1 MIYNEKKDG
10 DSMLEDNILK
20 QMIQKINKEI
30 LTDFIIL
37 FGSFAK
43 GTIHNESDIDLAYF
57 SNHQLSPY
65 ERFLLAG
72 ELANISGYEVDLIDI
87 RQIDTIF
94 TMQIFSEGKVIFM
107 GDNNEYTRQQMRAY
121 SMYVTL
127 NEQRKPIIDSIKVRG
142 SVFGILNK
150 VTTIERCISQ
160 IHEVYKECPDNLKD
174 FTKQDSIILN
184 IQRTCEASV
193 DLAMHIASEKK

>member
-1 MIYNEKKDG
+1 
-10 DSMLEDNILK
+10 MLEDNILK
-20 QMIQKINKEI
+20 QMIKKINKEI

-43 GTIHNESDIDLAYF
+43 GTIHTESDIDLAYF
-57 SNHQLSPY
+57 SNQVLSPY

-72 ELANISGYEVDLIDI
+72 ELAIISGRDVDLIDI
-87 RQIDTIF
+87 KQVDTIF
-94 TMQIFSEGKVIFM
+94 TMLIFSEGKVIFM

-127 NEQRKPIIDSIKVRG
+127 NEQRKPIIDSIKVQG

-150 VTTIERCISQ
+150 VTTIERCINR
-160 IHEVYKECPDNLKD
+160 IHEVYEERPDNLKD

-184 IQRTCEASV
+184 IQRAC
-193 DLAMHIASEKK
+193 

>member
-1 MIYNEKKDG
+1 MQKEDILQQMIHIINEK
-10 DSMLEDNILK
+10 
-20 QMIQKINKEI
+20 IQ
-30 LTDFIIL
+30 TDFIIL

-72 ELANISGYEVDLIDI
+72 ELANISGYDVDLIDI
-87 RQIDTIF
+87 KQIDTIF

-107 GDNNEYTRQQMRAY
+107 GDNNKYTRQQMRAY

-127 NEQRKPIIDSIKVRG
+127 NKQRKPIIDSIKEQG
-142 SVFGILNK
+142 SVFGY
-150 VTTIERCISQ
+150 E
-160 IHEVYKECPDNLKD
+160 
-174 FTKQDSIILN
+174 
-184 IQRTCEASV
+184 
-193 DLAMHIASEKK
+193 